1 MLIDKEIQKLLREL
15 DGEKTVSFN
24 FDGVPLTM
32 SVSDHGSQFSLS
44 ALVYEGGN
52 YIPGSVR
59 KCLDNHA
66 IVPYSPLKTSLKID
80 EDRFQIALYHSGAF
94 HNFNDVKFQNLLEE
108 FNTLV
113 EEWRFKLD
121 EHDKN
126 DLIHV
131 RVK

>member
-1 MLIDKEIQKLLREL
+1 MIIDKEIQKLLKGL
-15 DGEKTVSFN
+15 DGKKTLSFN
-24 FDGVPLTM
+24 FDGAPFTM
-32 SVSDHGSQFSLS
+32 TVSDHGSQFALS
-44 ALVYEGGN
+44 AIVYEGGN

-59 KCLDNHA
+59 KCLENHA
-66 IVPYSPLKTSLKID
+66 MIPYSPLKTSLKID
-80 EDRFQIALYHSGAF
+80 EDKFQIALYHNAAL

-108 FNTLV
+108 FNSLV

-121 EHDKN
+121 EHDRN